1 MTFEEIMTRWAWK
14 PIRHC
19 PGRWILSMA
28 EFCGE
33 PANVAGPGAGSVVF
47 EMETAADPVVVVR
60 LDEGGLISYKKED
73 GRYLHTLNSAA
84 GFERKLSQLGIADLG
99 AG

>member
-1 MTFEEIMTRWAWK
+1 MTFDEIMTRWAWK

-33 PANVAGPGAGSVVF
+33 PSSMVGPGARVVVF
-47 EMETAADPVVVVR
+47 EVEAAADPVVVVR
-60 LDEGGLISYKKED
+60 LDRGGLICYKKGD
-73 GRYLHTLNSAA
+73 GRYLHTLNSAE
-84 GFERKLSQLGIADLG
+84 GFARKLSQLRVSDLD
-99 AG
+99 